1 MSTTLIDPA
10 ETLSASESTELTA
23 LRAEVEHYRNAI
35 RHIAQVCESAASG
48 DLEVRLVG
56 YKAQGDLARIA
67 GGINH
72 MLDVTDAF
80 VRESS
85 AALEHASG
93 GRFFRRVLLRGM
105 PGSFKRGS
113 TTINRATDDMG
124 RQAAELAAAR
134 ARQLRLASEFEEKIS
149 GVVSGVA
156 ASSTELRATAEVL
169 SRTAGETSEQAGT
182 VAAAATQTAASVQ
195 VVSKAAS
202 ELNEVT
208 AEIGRQ
214 SSEAARMTL
223 IAIRDAELGAKTME
237 RLSGASHR
245 IGRVVRL
252 ITQIAHQTQLLALNA
267 TIEAA
272 RAGEMGKGFA
282 VVASEVK
289 SLAQQTST
297 ATAEITEEIGAVQ
310 STTKDAVAVITTLGG
325 TIGQLAHV
333 ADAIAGAIDAQRR
346 SANDIRDSVDGAA
359 AGTEDVS
366 RSITRVSMNAGQTTE
381 SADQLLE
388 AAGEISKQAEMLTV
402 GVGIFL
408 ADIRE
413 R

>member
-1 MSTTLIDPA
+1 MSTTLTPLAPA
-10 ETLSASESTELTA
+10 PTTEQTELTM
-23 LRAEVEHYRNAI
+23 LRAEVEHYRDALK
-35 RHIAQVCESAASG
+35 RIADVCDAAAAG

-56 YKAQGDLARIA
+56 YKAQGDMARIA

-72 MLDVTDAF
+72 LLDVTDAF
-80 VRESS
+80 VREAS
-85 AALEHASG
+85 AALEHASE

-105 PGSFKRGS
+105 PGSFKRAS
-113 TTINRATDDMG
+113 RTINRATDDMG
-124 RQAAELAAAR
+124 RQANELATAR
-134 ARQLRLASEFEEKIS
+134 KRQLLLAEEFEEKIS
-149 GVVSGVA
+149 RVVSGVA

-169 SRTAGETSEQAGT
+169 TRAASETSAQAGT
-182 VAAAATQTAASVQ
+182 VASAASETAESVQ
-195 VVSKAAS
+195 VVSKAAL

-208 AEIGRQ
+208 VEVGRHSAEVAKVTM
-214 SSEAARMTL
+214 SAA
-223 IAIRDAELGAKTME
+223 RDAERGAQTME
-237 RLSGASHR
+237 TLAGASHK

-310 STTKDAVAVITTLGG
+310 AAAKDAVSAITALGS
-325 TIGQLAHV
+325 TIGQLGTIAVTIGRAVDEQHR
-333 ADAIAGAIDAQRR
+333 ATDAIRA
-346 SANDIRDSVDGAA
+346 SVSSAA

-366 RSITRVSMNAGQTTE
+366 RSIAHVSNNAGHTTE
-381 SADQLLE
+381 AAEQLLE
-388 AAGEISKQAEMLTV
+388 AAGEISKQAEMLTA
-402 GVGIFL
+402 GVNLFL
-408 ADIRE
+408 ADVRA

>member
-1 MSTTLIDPA
+1 MLTPVAPA
-10 ETLSASESTELTA
+10 PTAEQTELTI
-23 LRAEVEHYRNAI
+23 LRAEVEHYREALK
-35 RHIAQVCESAASG
+35 RIADVCEAAAAG

-56 YKAQGDLARIA
+56 YKAQGDVARIA

-72 MLDVTDAF
+72 LLDVTDAF

-85 AALEHASG
+85 ASLEHASA

-105 PGSFKRGS
+105 PGSFKRAS
-113 TTINRATDDMG
+113 KTINRATDDMG

-134 ARQLRLASEFEEKIS
+134 SRQLQLAEEFEEKIS
-149 GVVSGVA
+149 RVVSGVA
-156 ASSTELRATAEVL
+156 TSSTELRATAEVL
-169 SRTAGETSEQAGT
+169 TRTATETSAQAGT
-182 VAAAATQTAASVQ
+182 VAAAATETAASVQ
-195 VVSKAAS
+195 VVSKAAT

-208 AEIGRQ
+208 VEIGRQ
-214 SSEAARMTL
+214 SAEVAKVTRSAA
-223 IAIRDAELGAKTME
+223 RDAERGAQTME
-237 RLSGASHR
+237 ALAGASHK

-297 ATAEITEEIGAVQ
+297 ATAEITDEIGAVQ
-310 STTKDAVAVITTLGG
+310 SAAKDAVSAITALGTTISQLG
-325 TIGQLAHV
+325 TI
-333 ADAIAGAIDAQRR
+333 ADSIGGAIDAQHR
-346 SANDIRDSVDGAA
+346 ATNAIRDSVSGAA

-366 RSITRVSMNAGQTTE
+366 RSITHVSMNAGHTTE
-381 SADQLLE
+381 AAEQLLD
-388 AAGEISKQAEMLTV
+388 AAGEISKQAEMLTA
-402 GVGIFL
+402 GVNLFL
-408 ADIRE
+408 SDVRAS
-413 R
+413 